1 MMKKWKTP
9 GTVFLLLLMVL
20 LMGCGSEKTDPQ
32 LGPHSHPPEYW
43 PTDDWRS
50 IDPAE
55 VGMDAVGLQQT
66 YDYVANPN
74 INAQGFVVIRNGYI
88 VLEGYFG
95 KFNMNSRHESFSA
108 AKSFTSA
115 LIGIAIEEG
124 YLSGVNET
132 IGTFFP
138 QLNEPGM
145 DEAKKEITIKNLLTM
160 TSGLEWNEDDY
171 LDLFRNDAIRMLFS
185 TDLIGYVLDK
195 PLLYEPGEHWYYSTG
210 DSMLLSGVI
219 QYATDMTAYQFALEH
234 LLKPIGLS
242 QIRWLQVR
250 PGYTHG
256 GMGIQATVR
265 EFAKFGYL
273 YLKKGR
279 WDSRQVVPETWVE
292 ESLAPVRSPS
302 NGEVISDEYGY
313 QWWLLPSLIGYEHSI
328 VPPSTFLAWGI
339 FSQQIFIIPEE
350 DIVAV
355 RVGWDI
361 YSQTDEWDEI
371 EFLTLILKAIT
382 E

>member
-1 MMKKWKTP
+1 MVKKRKASRTR
-9 GTVFLLLLMVL
+9 FLLLLMVL

-55 VGMDAVGLQQT
+55 VGMDAVGLQQA

-124 YLSGVNET
+124 YLSGVDET

-145 DEAKKEITIKNLLTM
+145 DEAKKEITIKHLLTM

-185 TDLIGYVLDK
+185 TDLVRYVLDK

-219 QYATDMTAYQFALEH
+219 QNATDMTAYQFALEH

-242 QIRWLQVR
+242 QVRWLQVR

-279 WDSRQVVPETWVE
+279 WGSRQVVPETWVE
-292 ESLAPVRSPS
+292 ESLAPVRSAR

-328 VPPSTFLAWGI
+328 VPPSTFVAWGI
-339 FSQQIFIIPEE
+339 FSQQIFILPEE
-350 DIVAV
+350 DVVAV

-371 EFLTLILKAIT
+371 EFLTLVLKAIT

>member
-1 MMKKWKTP
+1 
-9 GTVFLLLLMVL
+9 
-20 LMGCGSEKTDPQ
+20 
-32 LGPHSHPPEYW
+32 
-43 PTDDWRS
+43 
-50 IDPAE
+50 
-55 VGMDAVGLQQT
+55 
-66 YDYVANPN
+66 
-74 INAQGFVVIRNGYI
+74 
-88 VLEGYFG
+88 
-95 KFNMNSRHESFSA
+95 MNSRHESFSA

-124 YLSGVNET
+124 YLSGVDET

-145 DEAKKEITIKNLLTM
+145 DEAKKEITIKHLLTM

-185 TDLIGYVLDK
+185 TDLIRYVLDK

-219 QYATDMTAYQFALEH
+219 QNATDMTAYQFALEH

-279 WDSRQVVPETWVE
+279 WDSRQVVPESWVE

>member
-1 MMKKWKTP
+1 MKKGKTP
-9 GTVFLLLLMVL
+9 GRLLVLLFVIL
-20 LMGCGSEKTDPQ
+20 LMGCASEDTRPQFGS
-32 LGPHSHPPEYW
+32 HSHPPEYW

-124 YLSGVNET
+124 YLSGVDET

-145 DEAKKEITIKNLLTM
+145 DEAKKEITIQHLLTM

-185 TDLIGYVLDK
+185 TDLIRYVLDK

-219 QYATDMTAYQFALEH
+219 QNATDMTAYQFALEH

-302 NGEVISDEYGY
+302 NREVISDEYGY

-328 VPPSTFLAWGI
+328 IPPSTFLAWGI

>member
-9 GTVFLLLLMVL
+9 GTLFLLLFMVL
-20 LMGCGSEKTDPQ
+20 LMGCGPEKTDPQ

-124 YLSGVNET
+124 YLSGVDET
-132 IGTFFP
+132 IGAFFP

-145 DEAKKEITIKNLLTM
+145 DEAKKEITIKHLLTM

-219 QYATDMTAYQFALEH
+219 QNAIDMTAYQFALEH

-265 EFAKFGYL
+265 EFAKFGHL
-273 YLKKGR
+273 YLNKGR

-328 VPPSTFLAWGI
+328 IPPSTFLAWGI

>member
-9 GTVFLLLLMVL
+9 GTLFLLLFMVL

-145 DEAKKEITIKNLLTM
+145 DEAKKEITIKHLLTM

-219 QYATDMTAYQFALEH
+219 QNASDMTAYQFALEH

-265 EFAKFGYL
+265 EFAKFGHL

-279 WDSRQVVPETWVE
+279 WDSRQVVPESWVE
-292 ESLAPVRSPS
+292 ESLAPVRSFS

>member
-9 GTVFLLLLMVL
+9 GTLFLLLFMVL

-95 KFNMNSRHESFSA
+95 NFHMNSRHESFSA

-138 QLNEPGM
+138 QLNEPSM
-145 DEAKKEITIKNLLTM
+145 DEAKKEITIKHLLTM
-160 TSGLEWNEDDY
+160 TSGLEWNEDNY
-171 LDLFRNDAIRMLFS
+171 LDLFRNDAIRMMFS

-195 PLLYEPGEHWYYSTG
+195 PLLYEPGEHWDYSTG

-219 QYATDMTAYQFALEH
+219 QMVSTKT
-234 LLKPIGLS
+234 GLS
-242 QIRWLQVR
+242 L
-250 PGYTHG
+250 
-256 GMGIQATVR
+256 
-265 EFAKFGYL
+265 FL
-273 YLKKGR
+273 
-279 WDSRQVVPETWVE
+279 RQY
-292 ESLAPVRSPS
+292 
-302 NGEVISDEYGY
+302 NK
-313 QWWLLPSLIGYEHSI
+313 Q
-328 VPPSTFLAWGI
+328 
-339 FSQQIFIIPEE
+339 
-350 DIVAV
+350 
-355 RVGWDI
+355 
-361 YSQTDEWDEI
+361 
-371 EFLTLILKAIT
+371 
-382 E
+382 

>member
-1 MMKKWKTP
+1 MKKWKTP
-9 GTVFLLLLMVL
+9 GTLFLLLLMIP
-20 LMGCGSEKTDPQ
+20 LMGCGSEETGPQ
-32 LGPHSHPPEYW
+32 FGPHSHPPEYW

-50 IDPAE
+50 IDAAE
-55 VGMDAVGLQQT
+55 VGMDAVGLQQV

-74 INAQGFVVIRNGYI
+74 INVQGFVVIRNGYI
-88 VLEGYFG
+88 VCEGYFG
-95 KFNMNSRHESFSA
+95 KFDMNSTHESFSA

-115 LIGIAIEEG
+115 LIGIAIEKG
-124 YLSGVNET
+124 YLSGVDET

-145 DEAKKEITIKNLLTM
+145 DEAKKEITIKHLLTM

-171 LDLFRNDAIRMLFS
+171 LDLFRNDAIGMLFNP
-185 TDLIGYVLDK
+185 DLIRYVLDK
-195 PLLYEPGEHWYYSTG
+195 PLLYAPGEHWYYSTG

-219 QYATDMTAYQFALEH
+219 QNATDMTAYQFALEH
-234 LLKPIGLS
+234 LLRPIGLS

-265 EFAKFGYL
+265 EFAKFGHL

-279 WDSRQVVPETWVE
+279 WDSRQVVPESWVE
-292 ESLAPVRSPS
+292 ESLAPVRSFS
-302 NGEVISDEYGY
+302 NGEVISNEYGY

-339 FSQQIFIIPEE
+339 FSQQIFIVPEE

>member
-1 MMKKWKTP
+1 MKKWKTP
-9 GTVFLLLLMVL
+9 GTLFLLLSMIL
-20 LMGCGSEKTDPQ
+20 LMDCGSEKTGPQ
-32 LGPHSHPPEYW
+32 FRSHSHPPEYW

-55 VGMDAVGLQQT
+55 VGMDAVKLQQV

-74 INAQGFVVIRNGYI
+74 INAQGFLVIRNGYI
-88 VLEGYFG
+88 VCEGYFR
-95 KFNMNSRHESFSA
+95 KFNMNSTHESFSA

-115 LIGIAIEEG
+115 LIGIAIEKG
-124 YLSGVNET
+124 YLSGVDET
-132 IGTFFP
+132 IGAFFP
-138 QLNEPGM
+138 QLNESGM
-145 DEAKKEITIKNLLTM
+145 DQAKKEITIKHLLTM

-185 TDLIGYVLDK
+185 TDLIRYVLDK

-219 QYATDMTAYQFALEH
+219 QNATDMTAYQFALEH
-234 LLKPIGLS
+234 LLKPLGLS

-256 GMGIQATVR
+256 GMGIHATVR

-279 WDSRQVVPETWVE
+279 WDSRQVVPEYWVE
-292 ESLAPVRSPS
+292 ESLAPVRSAR

-371 EFLTLILKAIT
+371 EFLTLVLKAIT

>member
-1 MMKKWKTP
+1 MKKWKTP
-9 GTVFLLLLMVL
+9 GTLFLLLFMIL
-20 LMGCGSEKTDPQ
+20 LMGCGSEETGPQ
-32 LGPHSHPPEYW
+32 FGSHSHPPEYW

-55 VGMDAVGLQQT
+55 VGMDAVELQQA

-88 VLEGYFG
+88 VCEGYFG

-124 YLSGVNET
+124 YLAGVDET

-145 DEAKKEITIKNLLTM
+145 DEAKKEITIKHLLTM

-219 QYATDMTAYQFALEH
+219 QNATDMTAYQFALEH
-234 LLKPIGLS
+234 LLRPIGLS

-265 EFAKFGYL
+265 EFAKFGHL

-279 WDSRQVVPETWVE
+279 WDSRQVVPESWVE
-292 ESLAPVRSPS
+292 ESLAPVRSFS

>member
-9 GTVFLLLLMVL
+9 GTLFLLLFMVL

-88 VLEGYFG
+88 VCEGYFG

-124 YLSGVNET
+124 YLAGVDET

-145 DEAKKEITIKNLLTM
+145 DEAKKEITIKHLLTM

-219 QYATDMTAYQFALEH
+219 QNATDMTAYQFALEH

-265 EFAKFGYL
+265 EFAKFGHL

-279 WDSRQVVPETWVE
+279 WDSRQVVPESWVE
-292 ESLAPVRSPS
+292 ESLAPVRSFS

>member
-1 MMKKWKTP
+1 MKKWKTP
-9 GTVFLLLLMVL
+9 GILFLLLFMILI
-20 LMGCGSEKTDPQ
+20 MGCGSEEIGPQ
-32 LGPHSHPPEYW
+32 FGSHSHPPEYW

-55 VGMDAVGLQQT
+55 VGMDHVELQQL

-74 INAQGFVVIRNGYI
+74 INAQGFLVIRNGYI
-88 VLEGYFG
+88 VCEGYFG
-95 KFNMNSRHESFSA
+95 EFNMNARHESFSA

-124 YLSGVNET
+124 YLSGVDET

-145 DEAKKEITIKNLLTM
+145 DEAKKEIAIKHLLTM

-171 LDLFRNDAIRMLFS
+171 LDVFRNDAIRMLFS
-185 TDLIGYVLDK
+185 ADLIRYVLDK

-219 QYATDMTAYQFALEH
+219 QNATDMTAYQFALEH

-279 WDSRQVVPETWVE
+279 WDSRQVVPEYWVE
-292 ESLAPVRSPS
+292 ESLAPVRSART
-302 NGEVISDEYGY
+302 GEVISDEYGY

-328 VPPSTFLAWGI
+328 VPPNTFLAWGI

-371 EFLTLILKAIT
+371 EFLTLILRAIT